1 MADELNENGLSLDNY
16 ATLLGNIQSAMN
28 LIYAPDGNNINF
40 DSETPDGQFT
50 NILAQI
56 GTDIRDLAQEIY
68 NSFNP
73 DNCTG
78 VVQDQRYA
86 LNYITRKAGT
96 FTIQDIDI
104 TCNKT
109 VALQGLDS
117 EYNNPSAA
125 AYTVSDDGGNL
136 WYLIDS
142 IEIPAGTTRLPFRS
156 QNIGLSQ
163 PTIGT
168 INTQVTKV
176 LGVTN
181 VTNAVAPTSLGEAQ
195 ESDGEFRIRRS
206 RSTAIKGQNN
216 YDIMTG
222 QLLELEGVK
231 DAKVFVNN
239 TGDENVTVTGDAD
252 QGVPPYSIWV
262 IVEGGAADD
271 IADIIYH
278 NSAGLPTFG
287 YENQNVSP
295 VIEPTEVTTITV
307 SQQPY
312 TVYFN
317 RNHGVNIYIKFDLKI
332 AEPNVSINIDNI
344 KTDMASN
351 ITFKLNQNAE
361 TSYITEVAAQSLL
374 KYNANIYAL
383 NVQISLGATE
393 NTTVTGTGIEAAA
406 TDVNIFKSAVNY
418 VDGTYTFVYTNN
430 EWQLNSAAV
439 DLADYGIEITG
450 TPVANDEISVV
461 YAGNWTD
468 FLPATSWL
476 NKFVV
481 AANNIAII
489 QV

>member
-16 ATLLGNIQSAMN
+16 ATLLSNIQTAMN

-78 VVQDQRYA
+78 VVQDERYA
-86 LNYITRKAGT
+86 LNFITRKAGT

-104 TCNKT
+104 TCNQT
-109 VALQGLDS
+109 VALQGLDG
-117 EYNNPSAA
+117 EYNNPNAA
-125 AYTVSDDGGNL
+125 SYTVSDDGGNL

-142 IEIPAGTTRLPFRS
+142 TNIQAGTTRLPFRS

-195 ESDGEFRIRRS
+195 ESDAEFRIRRS

-239 TGDENVTVTGDAD
+239 TGDENITVTGDAN

-262 IVEGGAADD
+262 IVEGGAADS

-287 YENQNVSP
+287 YENQDVSP
-295 VIEPTEVTTITV
+295 VIEPTEVTTITA
-307 SQQPY
+307 SLQPY

-332 AEPNVSINIDNI
+332 AEQNVNINLDNI
-344 KTDMASN
+344 KNDMAEN
-351 ITFKLNQNAE
+351 ITFGLNQNAE

-393 NTTVTGTGIEAAA
+393 NTTVSGTGIEAAA

-418 VDGTYTFVYTNN
+418 VDGTYNFIYTNN

-450 TPVANDEISVV
+450 TPAANDEISVV